1 MYMLVFIINWLFRNF
16 KFVFVNVY
24 IATRFN
30 LCYFQML
37 RTKLY
42 EHGNLRLYFSMTYNC
57 ASVLWQAEGAC
68 ITQTEKHG
76 SFHFKHIENSKLKRR
91 ALIQMYESC
100 PSSENRECIRND
112 YNNTEIRFQ

>member
-1 MYMLVFIINWLFRNF
+1 MLVFIINWLFRNF
-16 KFVFVNVY
+16 KVVFVNVY

-68 ITQTEKHG
+68 IPQTETHG
-76 SFHFKHIENSKLKRR
+76 SFHFTHNENSKLKRR
-91 ALIQMYESC
+91 ALMQMYESC
-100 PSSENRECIRND
+100 PSNENR
-112 YNNTEIRFQ
+112 

>member
-37 RTKLY
+37 MTTLY
-42 EHGNLRLYFSMTYNC
+42 VHGNITLYLSMTYNC
-57 ASVLWQAEGAC
+57 VSVLWQAEGAC
-68 ITQTEKHG
+68 ITQTEK
-76 SFHFKHIENSKLKRR
+76 
-91 ALIQMYESC
+91 
-100 PSSENRECIRND
+100 
-112 YNNTEIRFQ
+112 TW